1 MPSRTYKEEEVGPQ
15 STNRFVVPREI
26 PTTVVTGAETKLAS
40 VQPNLTGKRKLP
52 YQPDDI
58 AEEPD
63 VGEVNSLGE
72 WITAIAGGLSLGMW
86 VSETG
91 LLGKGAQ
98 EASSNLLKSGAANIN
113 SLLGTQTG
121 PLRDINRNEFGRTP
135 YQERQRVL
143 AKDRTEKRKAPA
155 RPIRISETKAQPKL
169 PPGPPINLA
178 PDLRASKNNRQEVNL
193 QDNSVDAVGATPSTD
208 DLGPG
213 HGDTEATWGG

>member
-58 AEEPD
+58 PEEPD
-63 VGEVNSLGE
+63 VGKVNSLGE
-72 WITAIAGGLSLGMW
+72 WITAIGGGLSLGMW
-86 VSETG
+86 LSETG

-98 EASSNLLKSGAANIN
+98 EASSSFLKSSAENIN

-121 PLRDINRNEFGRTP
+121 PLRDIN
-135 YQERQRVL
+135 
-143 AKDRTEKRKAPA
+143 PA
-155 RPIRISETKAQPKL
+155 RDKSGKTPHQQRQDK
-169 PPGPPINLA
+169 
-178 PDLRASKNNRQEVNL
+178 RASRKRAVLLVPEVVRSEKQSQQEKTL
-193 QDNSVDAVGATPSTD
+193 GFSQDIIDTLNIKSGTQNEQDDNINDVDNMSVDTPS
-208 DLGPG
+208 
-213 HGDTEATWGG
+213 ATI